1 MRRTRAILLGLFIA
15 SLALPPAAWAVTT
28 VQGTDG
34 AGYAG
39 AAQKD
44 ATTVNAAHPTGQ
56 TRCIESARGYT
67 MVTPSGQTVTMNS
80 CATGTWST
88 TDIIPPP
95 QYFLPGSITGL
106 GTITT
111 TATGSST
118 ATGTYTI
125 TATATGTGTCAGTGT
140 LTGTQTVSG
149 TASATATGTGTK
161 TVTATGIGTG
171 SSTTTEMNIS
181 IGNASAA
188 PGMFSLGSSGQA
200 QFDSFGQL
208 LLNRVITAGTSPLSI
223 GSNVIGFNDR
233 FGVYG
238 SYGFAAKIGVTNGNI
253 IFSTAPIGTYFTTVA
268 ETGRFAICQA
278 GEIDIGNT
286 TCGAYLLRV
295 GASGTAGFD
304 GSANV
309 FANNINA
316 TPTASFIPQAD
327 TNHHIAIGWL
337 PCTTSATPG
346 GCPLADGTGKIDPS
360 WIPPSSATSTS
371 TATGTGNA
379 NFMAKWTTYTQ
390 TSTTTGTAT
399 ITVTVT
405 SLTNST
411 AYDNGNIGINKTNP
425 ATTLDVNGD
434 VSANNIT
441 ATPAANKVV
450 KSRTTPA
457 TIDPAWLPG
466 DRFVCGHG
474 LDADVV
480 CTASD
485 VGADPVGAGTTAAN
499 AAVSGTTGQWAVFAG
514 TNTVGNAPFTPMNGT
529 VTHVSGDLPASTT
542 HLSGDVPTTR
552 NVSTTNGLQG
562 GGDLSAD
569 RTLSP
574 VYGTTANT
582 VMQGNDSRVVNALQ
596 SLPLPYATA
605 TGALTGTGT
614 GTATASTTATSTN
627 TLTVTATVTGTF
639 TAAGTGTITGTGTH
653 TATGYATLT
662 KTATGTVTATVTGTG
677 TGTSTVTETNA
688 SIGNASAAPALLS
701 IGTSGQAQFDPSG
714 DLVSSGT
721 LSINPASASAYS
733 RFGQGGNSF
742 TINNGAAVNLGFN
755 LAFSDTWRFGI
766 GSSARYGGA
775 LVFSKNAGSF
785 TMYNTKT
792 IGDEGAPATNL
803 WSVFSVQAN
812 GNGLF
817 AGTVAGTNLDTS
829 GHGSAD
835 LLLPASGVCSAGQ
848 VLTYLSTGAP
858 TCVTNGSG
866 TGIGCSGSCSG
877 GNFAKFTDS
886 THITNGAV
894 ASGDVT
900 GALGYTPLNP
910 ASGVSTTCTKPTF
923 SGGQATSC
931 TSINSSDVITALG
944 YTPGSGTGNVST
956 SGLTAGKVPKA
967 STSTALVDSLL
978 SESGTTETIAGSLVP
993 DATGTRALGSSGAHW
1008 VNVYTNGLNLGG
1020 VNASS
1025 IGGTANAPVVSDG
1038 SGSLNSWVNG
1048 RLLAASSGSNG
1059 IDAPTDT
1066 FGNWTTVASTVISP
1080 TATATVVA
1088 HAMFTVGASGVT
1100 TCYMRLYDSVPAAPM
1115 GPENRFAAV
1124 GAGYA
1129 PMFNVASTTVAAG
1142 SHTIAAQLRAIAG
1155 STCTVP
1161 ANLSNLVVE
1170 VFQ

>member
-499 AAVSGTTGQWAVFAG
+499 AAVSGTSGQWAAFTGSNA
-514 TNTVGNAPFTPMNGT
+514 VGNAPFTPMNGT
-529 VTHVSGDLPASTT
+529 VTHVSGD
-542 HLSGDVPTTR
+542 VPTSQ
-552 NVSTTNGLQG
+552 VIAGK
-562 GGDLSAD
+562 
-569 RTLSP
+569 TL
-574 VYGTTANT
+574 
-582 VMQGNDSRVVNALQ
+582 
-596 SLPLPYATA
+596 
-605 TGALTGTGT
+605 
-614 GTATASTTATSTN
+614 TSTN
-627 TLTVTATVTGTF
+627 VAITAADVGAVPASQTLTGQGGIVYV
-639 TAAGTGTITGTGTH
+639 
-653 TATGYATLT
+653 YRS
-662 KTATGTVTATVTGTG
+662 G
-677 TGTSTVTETNA
+677 TGTSTATATTTNTSIAAITGISNTVTST
-688 SIGNASAAPALLS
+688 
-701 IGTSGQAQFDPSG
+701 GTGVATVAVFP
-714 DLVSSGT
+714 
-721 LSINPASASAYS
+721 
-733 RFGQGGNSF
+733 NS
-742 TINNGAAVNLGFN
+742 
-755 LAFSDTWRFGI
+755 
-766 GSSARYGGA
+766 
-775 LVFSKNAGSF
+775 
-785 TMYNTKT
+785 TKT
-792 IGDEGAPATNL
+792 WTGTQTVSQTDIGQT
-803 WSVFSVQAN
+803 
-812 GNGLF
+812 
-817 AGTVAGTNLDTS
+817 T
-829 GHGSAD
+829 
-835 LLLPASGVCSAGQ
+835 PASGVIPVSTASN
-848 VLTYLSTGAP
+848 LNNWITGAP
-858 TCVTNGSG
+858 ANAFVAAGSNVAISSTAPSGASQVLMTTDATHATWQTPAAGVSLSVSTPTAETYGGAGTVGVGSTAARADHVHPLSQINSGQITGALGFTPVAGTGVSGTHVTAGNFENGLMTAASSLNSGDLDTARGSWVVPGTYSKVTLAASGFATGATNINSTDVTN
-866 TGIGCSGSCSG
+866 
-877 GNFAKFTDS
+877 
-886 THITNGAV
+886 
-894 ASGDVT
+894 
-900 GALGYTPLNP
+900 ALGYTPP
-910 ASGVSTTCTKPTF
+910 H
-923 SGGQATSC
+923 
-931 TSINSSDVITALG
+931 
-944 YTPGSGTGNVST
+944 GSGTTG
-956 SGLTAGKVPKA
+956 GLAYWSSSNTLG
-967 STSTALVDSLL
+967 STANLTPTPTPNVVPVADGSGTLN
-978 SESGTTETIAGSLVP
+978 SWITNDITGSGTTGGLAYFTGSKVIASTVE
-993 DATGTRALGSSGAHW
+993 
-1008 VNVYTNGLNLGG
+1008 
-1020 VNASS
+1020 
-1025 IGGTANAPVVSDG
+1025 ANNTPTPSVIPVSDG